1 MQNIAMIAFDPTIKS
16 KSVTELAINVSSNSF
31 MDTFNNETDVSFAR
45 LKEILE
51 FVEMLTISARKIV
64 EESILL
70 AIQEIAIAD
79 TTESIIQAAITQEF
93 LTDVSYDC
101 KNILRYLT
109 YALIG
114 TDKLVLEH
122 LSLKSLQRQY
132 ESLQIQFL
140 VTVVKQIQILIHPL
154 FKDCDIVT
162 ELDEYFVSIITR
174 IDSQDPAKIREKQ
187 RQGLA
192 KLAEEWLAEDPEDP
206 DEQEETWNYL
216 RDALNNGTLSHRPI
230 PA

>member
-1 MQNIAMIAFDPTIKS
+1 MQNIAMISSDLTME
-16 KSVTELAINVSSNSF
+16 SVTELAINISRNSF
-31 MDTFNNETDVSFAR
+31 MDTFNSETDVSLAR

-51 FVEMLTISARKIV
+51 FVQILTIAAKKIV
-64 EESILL
+64 QEAILVTT
-70 AIQEIAIAD
+70 QEIAIAE
-79 TTESIIQAAITQEF
+79 TNELIIQAAFTQEF

-154 FKDCDIVT
+154 LKDCDIVT

-192 KLAEEWLAEDPEDP
+192 KLAEEWLADDT
-206 DEQEETWNYL
+206 DEQTETWNYL
-216 RDALNNGTLSHRPI
+216 QECLNRDSPSYSPVI
-230 PA
+230 I

>member
-51 FVEMLTISARKIV
+51 FVQTLTITAKKVV
-64 EESILL
+64 EEAILV
-70 AIQEIAIAD
+70 AIQEIAIAE
-79 TTESIIQAAITQEF
+79 TSESIIQAAITQEF
-93 LTDVSYDC
+93 LTDVSNDC

-122 LSLKSLQRQY
+122 LILKSLQKQY

-154 FKDCDIVT
+154 LKDCDIVT

-192 KLAEEWLAEDPEDP
+192 KLAEEWLADDT
-206 DEQEETWNYL
+206 DEQTETWNYL
-216 RDALNNGTLSHRPI
+216 QECLNRDSPSYSPVI
-230 PA
+230 I